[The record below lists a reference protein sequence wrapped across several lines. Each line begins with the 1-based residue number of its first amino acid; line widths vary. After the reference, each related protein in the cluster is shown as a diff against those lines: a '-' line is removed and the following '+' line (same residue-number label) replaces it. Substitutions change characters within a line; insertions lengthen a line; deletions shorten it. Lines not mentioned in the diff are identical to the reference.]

1 MLTAGNA
8 NIIDLALA
16 NRGSPHG
23 FTQERSLQIGAA
35 VRFGLRYLLQLIVI
49 AGIPAVAAVGGGCVE
64 AVIDTDC
71 VDTIDRTFELQ
82 TPADP
87 QLQFNINSCRVDVE
101 ACSELCRVTLVRNSI
116 NDVPTRCKVSFDGD
130 LVDVKVWYE
139 VYIGGDSCPGEDV
152 FAAPPPPPEP
162 SLSLLLSPLEEPQ
175 MRGLLTRT
183 FDSLWSHGGRT
194 CHA

>member
-1 MLTAGNA
+1 MLPTENA
-8 NIIDLALA
+8 NIIDLVLA
-16 NRGSPHG
+16 NRRSPHG
-23 FTQERSLQIGAA
+23 FARERPLQTGAA
-35 VRFGLRYLLQLIVI
+35 VRFELRHILQLIVI
-49 AGIPAVAAVGGGCVE
+49 TGIPAVAGGCVE

-71 VDTIDRTFELQ
+71 VDTIDRTFELE

-87 QLQFNINSCRVDVE
+87 QLQFSINTCRVDSE
-101 ACSELCRVTLVRNSI
+101 ACSDLCQLALTRNSI

-130 LVDVKVWYE
+130 IVDVKVWYE

-152 FAAPPPPPEP
+152 FAAPPPPELPQ
-162 SLSLLLSPLEEPQ
+162 SQSIEEPQ